1 MDFATKTSKDVLK
14 QIFLVHGE
22 PDRMEDLAQDLRNQ
36 GYRVEL
42 PLRGQVFE
50 LD

>member
-1 MDFATKTSKDVLK
+1 LK